1 MRAKVLALAA
11 TASLLLGSSGAALAI
26 PIISGDSTETCTLG
40 PALPAGA
47 CTVFDPVSPHA
58 AWQTVNPNGQGA
70 VWISYAA
77 TGITGSTLAPPSGMT
92 MVVKIT
98 ETFTAGIGDVLT
110 LDVWADDTAEVLIDG
125 VSQFAPNFTQSTCA
139 NGPIGCQPGENAT
152 INYVFAAAGTHTLD
166 FELYQVG
173 TGTTNSNNPF
183 GLLYSGTLAVPE
195 PVTLGL
201 LGIALLGLAG
211 IGRRA
216 RAGLSGSASENGVAV
231 SSAGCGCV

>member
-1 MRAKVLALAA
+1 MKAKVLALAA
-11 TASLLLGSSGAALAI
+11 AASLLLGSSGAALAI

-40 PALPAGA
+40 PALSPGGA

-70 VWISYAA
+70 EWVSYAD
-77 TGITGSTLAPPSGMT
+77 TGVTGSTLTPPSGMT
-92 MVVKIT
+92 LVVTIT

-125 VSQFAPNFTQSTCA
+125 VSQFAPNFSQGTCA
-139 NGPIGCQPGENAT
+139 IGPIGCQPGENAT
-152 INYVFAAAGTHTLD
+152 INFVFASAGTHTLD

-173 TGTTNSNNPF
+173 TGTSNADNPF

-201 LGIALLGLAG
+201 LGVALLGLAG

-216 RAGLSGSASENGVAV
+216 RRPV
-231 SSAGCGCV
+231 